1 MRRTGDG
8 ELAVSGMD
16 CRLMS
21 MLALDGVIP
30 REESGAELDHGPWPP
45 ITLVR
50 VHWEVGT

>member
-30 REESGAELDHGPWPP
+30 ERSLVQNWIPGHGP
-45 ITLVR
+45 R
-50 VHWEVGT
+50 